1 MADTEQKQTPVPF
14 VPPSQVSPADLM
26 KAFQD
31 EGIVE
36 KPAEP
41 APVAGKT
48 ATEPA
53 AQPPAPAPQK
63 TEELPAL
70 LKIAKERDAFRKE
83 VEPLKPYME
92 ALKVLSPT
100 EAQRLAQ
107 ARQSGDPVAALAA
120 LGFTHQQYTQKLLS
134 LPPTPTQEEGKPEE
148 TKEAPSAEIDTIKQE
163 LAALKAEREQARIQQ
178 SRAQVLAQMKS
189 IVKDNPKFDL
199 INKTEDVEGIER
211 VLIQHHQQ
219 YGTLPGSTLEESVL
233 LAAEMYEAQL
243 KKEAERWQKV
253 LTGFKESAPVSTTKA
268 PESPPS
274 TGTVQ
279 TRTLTNANTT
289 APAAVRTVPKTR
301 EEIIAAIIEGRDED
315 LA

>member
-1 MADTEQKQTPVPF
+1 MADTEQKQNPPSYI
-14 VPPSQVSPADLM
+14 PPSQVSPADLM

-31 EGIVE
+31 EGVIE

-41 APVAGKT
+41 AP
-48 ATEPA
+48 
-53 AQPPAPAPQK
+53 APVQTK
-63 TEELPAL
+63 TEDLPAL
-70 LKIAKERDAFRKE
+70 LRIAKERDAFRKE
-83 VEPLKPYME
+83 VEPIKPYVE

-134 LPPTPTQEEGKPEE
+134 LPPEEGKKEEPKVAPEM
-148 TKEAPSAEIDTIKQE
+148 SEIQSIKQE
-163 LAALKAEREQARIQQ
+163 LAALKAEREQAQIQQ
-178 SRAQVLAQMKS
+178 SRAGLLAQMKT
-189 IVKDNPKFDL
+189 IVKDNPKFEL
-199 INKTEDVEGIER
+199 INKTEDVEGIEN
-211 VLIQHHQQ
+211 VLLQYHTQ
-219 YGTLPGSTLEESVL
+219 YGTLPGSTMEESVL
-233 LAAEMYEAQL
+233 LAAEMYESKL

-253 LTGFKESAPVSTTKA
+253 LTGFKEPAPVNATKA

-289 APAAVRTVPKTR
+289 APAAVRTVPKSR
-301 EEIIAAIIEGRDED
+301 EEIINAIIEGRDED

>member
-1 MADTEQKQTPVPF
+1 VADTEQKQAPASF
-14 VPPSQVSPADLM
+14 VPPSQVSPNDLM

-41 APVAGKT
+41 APAAGKT
-48 ATEPA
+48 GTEPA
-53 AQPPAPAPQK
+53 TIPAPVATQK

-134 LPPTPTQEEGKPEE
+134 LPPTPEEGQKA
-148 TKEAPSAEIDTIKQE
+148 EAPEPTSEIQVIKQE
-163 LAALKAEREQARIQQ
+163 LAALKAEREQAQIQQ
-178 SRAQVLAQMKS
+178 SRAGLLAQMKN

-211 VLIQHHQQ
+211 VLLQYHTQH
-219 YGTLPGSTLEESVL
+219 GTLPGSTMEESVL
-233 LAAEMYEAQL
+233 LAAEMYESHL
-243 KKEAERWQKV
+243 KKEADRWQKV
-253 LTGFKESAPVSTTKA
+253 LTGFKESAPVSATKA
-268 PESPPS
+268 PEPPPS
-274 TGTVQ
+274 AGTVQ

-315 LA
+315 LV

>member
-1 MADTEQKQTPVPF
+1 MADPEQKQTPA
-14 VPPSQVSPADLM
+14 PSYTPASQIDPAELM

-36 KPAEP
+36 KTAEP
-41 APVAGKT
+41 APVADKT
-48 ATEPA
+48 GAEPA
-53 AQPPAPAPQK
+53 ATPAPVATQK

-134 LPPTPTQEEGKPEE
+134 LPPTPEEGVREEKPE
-148 TKEAPSAEIDTIKQE
+148 PMSEIQTIKQE
-163 LAALKAEREQARIQQ
+163 LAALKAEREQAQIQQ
-178 SRAQVLAQMKS
+178 SRAGLLAQMKN

-211 VLIQHHQQ
+211 VLLQYHTQH
-219 YGTLPGSTLEESVL
+219 GTLPGSTMEESVL
-233 LAAEMYEAQL
+233 LAAEMYESHL
-243 KKEAERWQKV
+243 KKEADRWQKV
-253 LTGFKESAPVSTTKA
+253 LTGFKESAPVSATKA
-268 PESPPS
+268 PEPPPS
-274 TGTVQ
+274 AGTVQ

-301 EEIIAAIIEGRDED
+301 AEILAAIAEGRDAD
-315 LA
+315 LEGA

>member
-1 MADTEQKQTPVPF
+1 MADTEQKQNPPSYI
-14 VPPSQVSPADLM
+14 PPSQVSPADLM

-31 EGIVE
+31 EGVIE

-41 APVAGKT
+41 APAPQKVA
-48 ATEPA
+48 E
-53 AQPPAPAPQK
+53 PAPAPVQTK
-63 TEELPAL
+63 TEDLPAL
-70 LKIAKERDAFRKE
+70 LRIAKERDAFRKE
-83 VEPLKPYME
+83 VEPIKPYVE

-134 LPPTPTQEEGKPEE
+134 LPPEEGKKEEPKVAPEM
-148 TKEAPSAEIDTIKQE
+148 SEIQSIKQE
-163 LAALKAEREQARIQQ
+163 LAALKAEREQAQIQQ
-178 SRAQVLAQMKS
+178 SRAGLLAQMKT
-189 IVKDNPKFDL
+189 IVKDNPKFEL
-199 INKTEDVEGIER
+199 INKTEDVEGIEN
-211 VLIQHHQQ
+211 VLLQYHTQ
-219 YGTLPGSTLEESVL
+219 YGTLPGSTMEESVL
-233 LAAEMYEAQL
+233 LAAEMYESKL

-253 LTGFKESAPVSTTKA
+253 LTGFKEPAPVNATKA

-289 APAAVRTVPKTR
+289 APAAVRTVPKSR
-301 EEIIAAIIEGRDED
+301 EEIINAIIEGRDED

>member
-1 MADTEQKQTPVPF
+1 MADTEQKQAPASF
-14 VPPSQVSPADLM
+14 VPPSQVSPNDLM

-48 ATEPA
+48 GTEPA
-53 AQPPAPAPQK
+53 TIPAPVATQK

-134 LPPTPTQEEGKPEE
+134 LPPTPEEGQKA
-148 TKEAPSAEIDTIKQE
+148 EAPEPTSEIQAIKQE
-163 LAALKAEREQARIQQ
+163 LAALKAEREQAQIQQ
-178 SRAQVLAQMKS
+178 SRAGLLAQMKN

-211 VLIQHHQQ
+211 VLLQYHTQH
-219 YGTLPGSTLEESVL
+219 GTLPGSTMEESVL
-233 LAAEMYEAQL
+233 LAAEMYESHL
-243 KKEAERWQKV
+243 KKEADRWQKV
-253 LTGFKESAPVSTTKA
+253 LTGFKESAPVSATKA
-268 PESPPS
+268 PEPPPS
-274 TGTVQ
+274 AGTVQ

-315 LA
+315 LV

>member
-1 MADTEQKQTPVPF
+1 MADTEQKQAPASF
-14 VPPSQVSPADLM
+14 VPPSQVSPTELM

-31 EGIVE
+31 EGIVP

-41 APVAGKT
+41 APEAKP
-48 ATEPA
+48 AEAAPPA
-53 AQPPAPAPQK
+53 AQPATQK

-83 VEPLKPYME
+83 VEPLRPYMD

-134 LPPTPTQEEGKPEE
+134 LPPTPEEGQKA
-148 TKEAPSAEIDTIKQE
+148 EAPEPTSEIQAIKQE
-163 LAALKAEREQARIQQ
+163 LAALKAEREQAHIQQ
-178 SRAQVLAQMKS
+178 SRSQVLAQMKQ

-211 VLIQHHQQ
+211 VLTQYYAQH
-219 YGTLPGSTLEESVL
+219 GTLPGSNLEESVT
-233 LAAEMYEAQL
+233 LAAEMYESQL
-243 KKEAERWQKV
+243 KKEADRWQKV
-253 LTGFKESAPVSTTKA
+253 LTGFKESAPVNATKA
-268 PESPPS
+268 PEPPPS
-274 TGTVQ
+274 AGTVQ

-315 LA
+315 LV